1 MAGIYFHI
9 PFCKQKC
16 TYCDFHFSTSF
27 SAYETEMMDAMAREL
42 EMRRPEISQQLNTIY
57 FGGGTPSIAQSAGL
71 EKLLQSVNRYFE
83 ISPDAEITLEANPDD
98 IHPENLAAWKQMG
111 INRLSIG
118 IQSFDAPDLQWMN
131 RAHNVDEGLNAVRLA
146 REGGISNISIDLIYG
161 LPEMDQERWKKQ
173 LDLAIGL
180 DVKHI
185 SAYCLTVEKKT
196 VLDKLVREHKINPAS
211 NDMQALHFEILQ
223 EKLQAAG
230 FIQYEVS
237 NFGLPGFF
245 SRHNSSY
252 WKGEHYLGIG
262 PSAHSFN
269 GDSRS
274 WNIANN
280 RLYLQSIARG
290 ELPLEREKLE
300 ARDRFN
306 ELLLTGLRTIWGVD
320 LEQLANISPLSPD
333 FERNIKKLS
342 SAGHAHVKN
351 GRLVLTDSGML
362 YADRIALD
370 FFC

>member
-16 TYCDFHFSTSF
+16 TYCDFHFSTNF
-27 SAYETEMMDAMAREL
+27 SAYETEMIAAMAREL
-42 EMRRPEISQQLNTIY
+42 EMRKTEISPQVNTIY
-57 FGGGTPSIAQSAGL
+57 FGGGTPSIAQAAGL
-71 EKLLQSVNRYFE
+71 AKLLESVYLHFE
-83 ISPDAEITLEANPDD
+83 PGPDVEITLEANPDD
-98 IHPENLAAWKQMG
+98 IHPENVAAWKQMG

-118 IQSFDAPDLQWMN
+118 IQSFDAPDLRWMN
-131 RAHNVDEGLNAVRLA
+131 RAHSVEEGLNAVRIA
-146 REGGISNISIDLIYG
+146 HEGGISNISIDLIYG
-161 LPEMDQERWKKQ
+161 LPEMDAERWKKQ
-173 LDLAIGL
+173 LDLAIKL
-180 DVKHI
+180 DVRHI

-196 VLDKLVREHKINPAS
+196 ALDKLVREQKISPAS

-223 EKLQAAG
+223 KKLQTAG

-269 GDSRS
+269 SESRS

-280 RLYLQSIARG
+280 RLYLQSIARN
-290 ELPLEREKLE
+290 ELPSESEKLK

-320 LEQLANISPLSPD
+320 LEQLKNILPLSAE
-333 FERNIKKLS
+333 FERNVKKLS
-342 SAGHAHVKN
+342 SAGQAHVKN
-351 GRLVLTDSGML
+351 GRLVLTESGML